1 MMGVL
6 DEDDSRSVGA
16 KVLDFQPTADA
27 TEKPSLIGGL
37 TISARTLRKGHTT
50 QQRRDLS
57 PPASSMLH
65 VTLGWTWLS
74 PSRMWLSRSEGR
86 KPVEQNILDKY
97 VSDLTRKI
105 QSYSSAID
113 NLQAFIDFVQDKP
126 VRNISEKM
134 ERWRQG
140 RFQYHPSWPEL
151 KGRNC
156 KDVVNLWIQWKSS
169 TKGWSQHKA
178 EGAARTLGLNFA
190 WLNGQLD
197 QIALYKGQ
205 VSRLKTLVQ
214 AAMRVSIPRY
224 IPPLSELAKAA
235 FDKSQDAMVQ
245 DVERCS

>member
-1 MMGVL
+1 
-6 DEDDSRSVGA
+6 
-16 KVLDFQPTADA
+16 
-27 TEKPSLIGGL
+27 
-37 TISARTLRKGHTT
+37 
-50 QQRRDLS
+50 
-57 PPASSMLH
+57 MLH

-245 DVERCS
+245 DVERVAAKRARRELHAEAATNRIEGNKMLKRSTQTLGAVEGELAQRGFGGLLTAR